1 MSNLK
6 LQWMYQ
12 ELQDAGVNVRA
23 AEDWSSRTMPTANTY
38 EPVAVLNH
46 HTAGAS
52 LLVNYPL
59 SPYWPDHRL
68 WDRCNITIQP
78 NGVVVVLNAGYAYD
92 SGKGDPTVLLRVKAD
107 HPIQSPQDFT
117 DDDRINGNPYFID
130 IEVQHVGDGSPINP
144 PQREALIETNAVL
157 LAHYDWDSMT
167 RLLGHKEWTRRK
179 VDPKWG
185 GQGNPMPDIRSDT
198 EGRMTMVTRNDK
210 ADEGLGSLKNN
221 FEELKAA
228 GVFSSATQPGGITF
242 NDEFA
247 TFLLRFEDHIVG
259 KYNLGQDITI
269 PLNVLQ
275 RGDTVEL
282 R

>member
-1 MSNLK
+1 
-6 LQWMYQ
+6 
-12 ELQDAGVNVRA
+12 
-23 AEDWSSRTMPTANTY
+23 
-38 EPVAVLNH
+38 
-46 HTAGAS
+46 
-52 LLVNYPL
+52 
-59 SPYWPDHRL
+59 
-68 WDRCNITIQP
+68 
-78 NGVVVVLNAGYAYD
+78 
-92 SGKGDPTVLLRVKAD
+92 
-107 HPIQSPQDFT
+107 
-117 DDDRINGNPYFID
+117 
-130 IEVQHVGDGSPINP
+130 
-144 PQREALIETNAVL
+144 
-157 LAHYDWDSMT
+157 
-167 RLLGHKEWTRRK
+167 
-179 VDPKWG
+179 
-185 GQGNPMPDIRSDT
+185 
-198 EGRMTMVTRNDK
+198 MVTRNDK